1 MLGNQ
6 EPDKYLKEAKNKSLR
21 SDSTCG
27 RAIKATRSDGST
39 KNNLILE

>member
-6 EPDKYLKEAKNKSLR
+6 EPDKSLKEAKNKSLR

-39 KNNLILE
+39 KSNLMLE